1 IDRKMQNF
9 EATKCPSDE
18 LSLTNKIFFNPNDV
32 RSLKNQF
39 IKIHSGSGSYAF
51 LLDSNPSIPT
61 GKAGFS
67 LVQRRWAN
75 VSIGQ
80 PVSVEF
86 NCSFDPRTTCIA
98 TVTLEAD
105 FLLKK
110 STTTDPYNSD
120 EMLIEFTQ
128 CFPQMPLTVGQE
140 IVFKFKDK
148 KHLLL
153 RVKEMETLQPRG
165 DVVAA
170 QFGVISGNTI
180 ATFEKL
186 PDSPLVLTG
195 KAKAKQ
201 PYQSII
207 NPDWNFSMMGIGGL
221 DREFSDIFRRTFA
234 SRIFPPDLVEQLGM
248 CHVRGLLLYG
258 PPGTGKTLMARQI
271 GKMLN
276 AREPK
281 IVNGPSI
288 LDKYVGE
295 SEAKIRQLFADAEEE
310 FKRVGNNSALHI
322 IIFDE
327 IDAICKARGSVGG
340 GTQVH
345 DTVVNQLLSKIDGV
359 ETLNNILVIGMT
371 NRKDMIDEALLRPG
385 RFEVQMEISLP
396 DEHGRHQILSIHTSK
411 IRDNGKLSPDVD
423 VRELAAKTKNFSGA
437 ELAGLV
443 RAATVTAMNRLVQAS
458 EKVQVDPDAIEKLC
472 VTRHDFLHA
481 LEYDIR
487 PSFGAQEEELDRYVT
502 GGLVQWGNPV
512 NHVIEHGLLATRAAR
527 AEAEAGADSGRPVA
541 LLLEGPRNSGKTAL
555 AVHIARQAGFSY
567 VRLATSKNMV
577 GFNEVAKCMA
587 VKKFFDD
594 AHKAKQAVVIL
605 DGLEGLID
613 YSPVGPRYSNYV
625 LQALRD
631 LITAPLP
638 RNKCLLLLGTTSCRD
653 ALEELGLVQCFTAGK
668 IHVSNLT
675 QPEHLVTALNQ
686 LDAAKFTEK
695 EVRQIYKSVSGCRLN
710 IGIKELLDVA
720 RMTNR
725 VEEGDRVRYFLDRLN
740 EDGRLTE

>member
-1 IDRKMQNF
+1 MQNF

-80 PVSVEF
+80 PVGVEF

-98 TVTLEAD
+98 THHHGPLQFGRDA
-105 FLLKK
+105 
-110 STTTDPYNSD
+110 NRIHA
-120 EMLIEFTQ
+120 MLS
-128 CFPQMPLTVGQE
+128 QMPLTVGQE

-271 GKMLN
+271 GKMLRRSRAKN
-276 AREPK
+276 S
-281 IVNGPSI
+281 VNGPSI
-288 LDKYVGE
+288 LDKTSGE
-295 SEAKIRQLFADAEEE
+295 RKSKIRELFADAEEE
-310 FKRVGNNSALHI
+310 SHSGIGNRLRFAYQSA
-322 IIFDE
+322 
-327 IDAICKARGSVGG
+327 S
-340 GTQVH
+340 
-345 DTVVNQLLSKIDGV
+345 
-359 ETLNNILVIGMT
+359 
-371 NRKDMIDEALLRPG
+371 
-385 RFEVQMEISLP
+385 P
-396 DEHGRHQILSIHTSK
+396 DEHGRHQILGIHTSK

-502 GGLVQWGNPV
+502 GGLVKWGNPV

>member
-80 PVSVEF
+80 PVGVEF

-207 NPDWNFSMMGIGGL
+207 NPDWNFSIMGIGGL

-487 PSFGAQEEELDRYVT
+487 PSFGAKKRSWIVT
-502 GGLVQWGNPV
+502 
-512 NHVIEHGLLATRAAR
+512 
-527 AEAEAGADSGRPVA
+527 S
-541 LLLEGPRNSGKTAL
+541 
-555 AVHIARQAGFSY
+555 
-567 VRLATSKNMV
+567 
-577 GFNEVAKCMA
+577 
-587 VKKFFDD
+587 
-594 AHKAKQAVVIL
+594 QAVW
-605 DGLEGLID
+605 
-613 YSPVGPRYSNYV
+613 SNG
-625 LQALRD
+625 A
-631 LITAPLP
+631 TP
-638 RNKCLLLLGTTSCRD
+638 
-653 ALEELGLVQCFTAGK
+653 
-668 IHVSNLT
+668 
-675 QPEHLVTALNQ
+675 
-686 LDAAKFTEK
+686 
-695 EVRQIYKSVSGCRLN
+695 
-710 IGIKELLDVA
+710 
-720 RMTNR
+720 
-725 VEEGDRVRYFLDRLN
+725 
-740 EDGRLTE
+740 

>member
-1 IDRKMQNF
+1 KDKKMQNF

-80 PVSVEF
+80 PVGVEF

-396 DEHGRHQILSIHTSK
+396 DEHGRHQILGIHTSK

-502 GGLVQWGNPV
+502 GGLVKWGNPV